1 MSGLGVTEKVMIG
14 TTLLG
19 CVAGMI
25 GCFAVLRRRALV
37 GDMLAHAAL
46 PGLCLAFL
54 ITGGRNFAELFL
66 GALAAGVVGVALVT
80 FAARWTRTKEDAAI
94 GIVLSTFFGFGIVLL
109 SIIRR
114 LPMGNKSGLDTFLFG
129 QAASMRNQDLLVLSG
144 VAVLVLGLLTLLY
157 KEFKI
162 LCFDPD
168 FAAAQGWPTVWLD
181 LVMMATLAV
190 VTVVGLPAVG
200 VVLMAALIIIPAAT
214 AGFWTSRLGPMLL
227 LSGAIGGVASVL
239 GTAVSSG
246 QLGWYG
252 STDVS
257 PVHASNLPTGP
268 LIVLCGSAMFTI
280 SMLLAP
286 DRGVLMRMLSTALM
300 RRSARWEAMLRTLY
314 ELDESAQTRPAVV
327 TLPSVINE
335 RGWSE
340 RMARRWIRY
349 AERRQL
355 VERVPGGVRL
365 TAAGAMEAAQVT
377 RAHRLWELYLLEGAN
392 IDLDLTERD
401 TNSIQHLLG
410 PDVVARLEKELREQG
425 RLPAVRAV

>member
-54 ITGGRNFAELFL
+54 ISGGRNFAELFL
-66 GALAAGVVGVALVT
+66 GALIAGVVGVALVT

-94 GIVLSTFFGFGIVLL
+94 GIVLSTFFGLGIVLL
-109 SIIRR
+109 SVIRR
-114 LPMGNKSGLDTFLFG
+114 LPRGNKSGLDTFLFG
-129 QAASMRNQDLLVLSG
+129 QAASMRNQDLLVFSG
-144 VAVLVLGLLTLLY
+144 IAVLVLGLLMLMY

-181 LVMMATLAV
+181 LTMMATLAV

-214 AGFWTSRLGPMLL
+214 AGFWTNRLGPMLL
-227 LSGAIGGVASVL
+227 LSGAIGGASSAL
-239 GTAVSSG
+239 GTAISAG
-246 QLGWYG
+246 RFGWQG
-252 STDVS
+252 AADVS
-257 PVHASNLPTGP
+257 PLHASNLPTGP
-268 LIVLCGSAMFTI
+268 LIVLCGAAMFTI
-280 SMLLAP
+280 SLLLAP
-286 DRGVLMRMLSTALM
+286 DRGILMRMLTSAVL
-300 RRSARWEAMLRTLY
+300 RRSTRRQGLLRAIY
-314 ELDESAQTRPAVV
+314 ELGESEQAGRAIVAFSSIV
-327 TLPSVINE
+327 NE
-335 RGWSE
+335 CRWSE
-340 RMARRWIRY
+340 RMVRRWIRQL
-349 AERRQL
+349 ERRQL
-355 VERVPGGVRL
+355 VERLPGGVRL
-365 TAAGAMEAAQVT
+365 TQAGAKQAARIT

-392 IDLDLTERD
+392 IDLDLAERD
-401 TNSIQHLLG
+401 ADSIQQLLG
-410 PDVVARLEKELREQG
+410 PDVVARLENELRDQG
-425 RLPAVRAV
+425 RLPSASTV